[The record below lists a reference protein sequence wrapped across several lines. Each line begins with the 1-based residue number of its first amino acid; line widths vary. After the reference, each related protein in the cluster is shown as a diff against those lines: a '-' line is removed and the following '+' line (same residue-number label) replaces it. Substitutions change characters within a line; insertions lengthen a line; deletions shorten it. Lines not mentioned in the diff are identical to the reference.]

1 MDKRI
6 DDISSMISK
15 DIISDNLNGID
26 HTSVVPISGTTEDIC
41 RVDVYDVS

>member
-6 DDISSMISK
+6 DV
-15 DIISDNLNGID
+15 ID
-26 HTSVVPISGTTEDIC
+26 HTSVVPLIGTTEDIC